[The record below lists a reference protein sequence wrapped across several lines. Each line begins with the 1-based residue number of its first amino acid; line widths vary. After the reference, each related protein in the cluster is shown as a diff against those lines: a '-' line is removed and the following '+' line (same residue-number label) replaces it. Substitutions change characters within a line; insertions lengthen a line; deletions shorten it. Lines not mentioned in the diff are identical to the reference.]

1 MNSRKIQNNWL
12 RTGMAFVALVVLSM
26 AVVADASYGGPS
38 WRGGA
43 GSTLEQWS
51 FSSSSTDSFPDSY
64 NNTYGKPELWVDG
77 SATYYSS
84 SPILDPYT
92 GVWTLGTGDIAI
104 EIPNNPN
111 NATGTEKHI
120 WTEITWKVAG
130 LVARVPDSLTVGVN
144 PEYSV
149 GNYTKMDFTRS
160 DTPLGNGWFSTIV
173 KTDIWPN
180 PTSEIITITGD
191 VYIDEVAIDTQCIP
205 EPATFGLL
213 IGGAFMAIRRKTK
226 GLR

>member
-1 MNSRKIQNNWL
+1 MSNKKVRAQKNWL
-12 RTGMAFVALVVLSM
+12 RTGMTFVALVVLSM

-38 WRGGA
+38 WRGGT
-43 GSTLEQWS
+43 GTTLEQWS

-64 NNTYGKPELWVDG
+64 NNTYGEPELWVDG
-77 SATYYSS
+77 STTYFSS
-84 SPILDPYT
+84 KDTYN

-111 NATGTEKHI
+111 NAAGTEKHI

-130 LVARVPDSLTVGVN
+130 LVARVPDSLMVGVY

-149 GNYTKMDFTRS
+149 GDYTEMDFTRS
-160 DTPLGNGWFSTIV
+160 DTSLGNGWFSTIV

-180 PTSEIITITGD
+180 PTSELITITGD
-191 VYIDEVAIDTQCIP
+191 VYIDEVTIDTQCIP

-213 IGGAFMAIRRKTK
+213 IGGAFIAIRRKTK